1 VLDLDK
7 MRKQIGELSEQ
18 AAAPDLWDD
27 QANAQRVTSRLAALQ
42 SELDRVSGLRRRIDD
57 LGVLA
62 ELAEAEDD
70 ADTRTEVDKELADL
84 YQVDVG
90 SLNRAAKRNQERFPE
105 SFRFQLTTEEHEALR
120 FQFGILNESLGKG
133 RHRKYLPTA
142 YTEQG
147 VAMLSAVLRSQTAV
161 QVSIRIIEAFVAM
174 RRFLHANAGMF
185 QRLDGIEHRQIAF
198 EAETDRRF
206 EQVFDALEKP
216 ETLPRQGVFY
226 DGQVYDAHAFAS
238 RLVRGARKSIIIIDN
253 YMDETVLTLL
263 SKRTPGI
270 PVTLFTRKV
279 TPQLLLDVEKHNAQY
294 PTVQIRHLRDAH
306 DRFLIL
312 DDKTVYH
319 LGASLKD
326 LGKKWFA
333 FSRFDHAAAGMLERL
348 RLERR

>member
-1 VLDLDK
+1 MPRKTETPAPVLDDLNRRIHVIRGWHVMLDK
-7 MRKQIGELSEQ
+7 
-18 AAAPDLWDD
+18 D
-27 QANAQRVTSRLAALQ
+27 
-42 SELDRVSGLRRRIDD
+42 
-57 LGVLA
+57 LA
-62 ELAEAEDD
+62 EIYGTTPIRL
-70 ADTRTEVDKELADL
+70 RQ
-84 YQVDVG
+84 QV
-90 SLNRAAKRNQERFPE
+90 KRNPGRFPDDFM
-105 SFRFQLTTEEHEALR
+105 FR
-120 FQFGILNESLGKG
+120 LNENEVEIMVSQKVIPSRSHFGG
-133 RHRKYLPTA
+133 ALPYA
-142 YTEQG
+142 FTEQG
-147 VAMLSAVLRSQTAV
+147 VAGLSGVLTGPRAVEAHV
-161 QVSIRIIEAFVAM
+161 RIMRAFVAM

-238 RLVRGARKSIIIIDN
+238 RLVRGARKSIILIDN

-263 SKRTPGI
+263 SKRTPGV

-348 RLERR
+348 ENNCKNRQ